1 MGTSF
6 SQSVMTITKALIL
19 FLSACLSSAEPIT
32 RNIYPFEAEARLI
45 TDPIVDGAVAFE
57 DFIGGLVQPLIQPQ
71 FSGEKHQSYD
81 DAAPA
86 PAIIPCGDYGQRR
99 SLIVGALSGKPLSGG
114 KGKGDCGVYKETN
127 KGLDPEETCEYVH
140 ET

>member
-45 TDPIVDGAVAFE
+45 TDPIVNGAVAFE
-57 DFIGGLVQPLIQPQ
+57 DFIG
-71 FSGEKHQSYD
+71 EKPQSYD

-99 SLIVGALSGKPLSGG
+99 SLIVGALSSKPLSGG

-140 ET
+140 ETVFVTKYKTECS